1 VAEVLLAILLV
12 ALLVRVVRGVLGA
25 WRRRVVPWRPMAQA
39 VARTAAAVGT
49 GYAAFLLLWGLNYQ
63 RQPLATR
70 LSLPVA
76 PAEVRELTLLSESL
90 VLEAN
95 RGREGLPEDGDGA
108 LALSGGLRDALVRVQ
123 PHGPRPKPAV
133 SSVALSYLGI
143 SGIFVPF
150 TGEATVNALVPACE
164 VPFAAAHELA
174 HRAGTAREDEANF
187 EAYRTCRGHADPI
200 VRYSGTFGASLYAL
214 SALRGVDP
222 AADERLRGLRTPAV
236 ARDVRAVIAW
246 NERYRS
252 PLGAVQW
259 RVNDTYLR
267 SQGQPEGMRSY
278 GRMVDLML
286 AERRAAVGA
295 SPAPV
300 PPQP

>member
-1 VAEVLLAILLV
+1 VAEVLLGILLM
-12 ALLVRVVRGVLGA
+12 ALLVRVVRGAAGA
-25 WRRRVVPWRPMAQA
+25 WRRRVVPWRGMARV
-39 VARTAAAVGT
+39 VARTAAALGT
-49 GYAAFLLLWGLNYQ
+49 AYAAFLLLWGLNYQ
-63 RQPLATR
+63 RPALAAR

-76 PAEVRELTLLSESL
+76 PTHAGELARLCESL

-95 RGREGLPEDGDGA
+95 RSREGLPEDADGA
-108 LALSGGLRDALVRVQ
+108 VALPAGVGPTVARVR
-123 PHGPRPKPAV
+123 PGGPRPKPAA
-133 SSVALSYLGI
+133 SSVLLSYLGI

-164 VPFAAAHELA
+164 LPFSAAHELA

-187 EAYRTCRGHADPI
+187 EAYRTCRAHADPV
-200 VRYSGTFGASLYAL
+200 VRYSGTFVASLYAL
-214 SALRGVDP
+214 SALRGVDRGE
-222 AADERLRGLRTPAV
+222 DERLRGLRSPGV
-236 ARDVRAVIAW
+236 ARDVRAVVAW

-252 PLGAVQW
+252 RLGDVQW

-286 AERRAAVGA
+286 AERRAAA
-295 SPAPV
+295 PPPPSP